1 MEQLEHELGLVAEM
15 ALGANSLRSFEAQ
28 WLEHFRPAIGF
39 ETACS
44 VWSANDGTVLSA
56 TSVGYDE
63 ATLQKRFPLYMGELS
78 QQEVAGFSASEPA
91 IDTDIVSQRRRQRL
105 TVYREL
111 LAPIHISSFVT
122 NVWRSRSGVFGFHF
136 ARAGHTEHFSARETA
151 WIARIAPSIK
161 LGQALLAAE
170 ERLQWSSSEPDWWAR
185 AWCLSPRELEIAR
198 LVARGF
204 QNPEIAAL
212 LRVSRNTVRN
222 QLVSVFHK
230 AEVSSRT
237 ELVFSMAESPSNL
250 GRPRGAAAGDGG
262 GAWRAF
268 MASRA

>member
-1 MEQLEHELGLVAEM
+1 MEQLEQELGLVAEM
-15 ALGANSLRSFEAQ
+15 ALGAHSLRSFEAQ

-78 QQEVAGFSASEPA
+78 QQEVAAFSASAPA

-136 ARAGHTEHFSARETA
+136 ARARHSQQFSARDTA
-151 WIARIAPSIK
+151 WIARIAPAIK

-170 ERLQWSSSEPDWWAR
+170 ERLQRSSSEPDWWAR

-204 QNPEIAAL
+204 QNPEIAEL
-212 LRVSRNTVRN
+212 LRISRNTVRN
-222 QLVSVFHK
+222 QIVAIFRK

-237 ELVFSMAESPSNL
+237 ELVFSMAESPANYGQPRDA
-250 GRPRGAAAGDGG
+250 GRG

-268 MASRA
+268 MASRT